1 MNTIEHALDRV
12 LGFAISRNDDMTF
25 AILLFFN
32 SVEES
37 DQHLNTILNSLP
49 SDHVAVHLNEISPN
63 KFRLSLIN
71 TLSGDI
77 YSSKPGIPVIKSAI
91 LRILSAY
98 QGSFSFSS
106 GFWDSEL
113 KAIMIPKGNATK
125 FVFSS
130 LTLTE
135 DFVVE

>member
-1 MNTIEHALDRV
+1 MNTIEHALDRI
-12 LGFAISRNDDMTF
+12 LGFAISRNNDMSY

-32 SVEES
+32 TAEES
-37 DQHLNTILNSLP
+37 DEHLETIVSCLP
-49 SDHVAVHLNEISPN
+49 TRHVAVHLNEVSPS

-77 YSSKPGIPVIKSAI
+77 YSSKPGIPVIKSAL

-98 QGSFSFSS
+98 NGSFSFSS
-106 GFWDSEL
+106 GFWDSES
-113 KAIMIPKGNATK
+113 KAIMIPKGNATE

-135 DFVVE
+135 DFEVE